1 MIGAEKIRRLPG
13 FSIIEMLV
21 VMFLFSTS
29 MVILSQT
36 YLSFIHLSHR
46 TANAALIQQDTRF
59 VLEYVTRNIRVT
71 PLAYPAPPAVLDT
84 VSTTLKLA
92 KDGGQIW
99 IITKSAVGD
108 VRCTDVPTV
117 SCLLVSSDNGITWT
131 PVTSRRVNVEAFN
144 VYIRPS
150 VTPFVLQGGTY
161 GSNEQPFVTIQMK
174 LSYVAPNDKEVVT
187 QESQTT
193 ISSRVYV
200 R

>member
-1 MIGAEKIRRLPG
+1 MIGAKKIHLSPG
-13 FSIIEMLV
+13 FSVIEMLV

-59 VLEYVTRNIRVT
+59 VLEYITRNVRGT
-71 PLAYPAPPAVLDT
+71 PLAYPAPPEVLDT

-92 KDGGQIW
+92 KDGGEIW
-99 IITKSAVGD
+99 MITKSDVGD

-117 SCLLVSSDNGITWT
+117 SCLLVSSDNGLTWT
-131 PVTSRRVNVEAFN
+131 PVTSRRVNVETFN
-144 VYIRPS
+144 IYVRPS
-150 VTPFVLQGGTY
+150 VTPFVLQGATY